1 MKAVG
6 LMTSPESALG
16 RWLKQQ
22 KTKLKTT
29 KLKRKSVNQDS
40 KVSEEGLEKPL

>member
-1 MKAVG
+1 MRADG
-6 LMTSPESALG
+6 LMMSPESALG
-16 RWLKQQ
+16 RWLKKQ

-29 KLKRKSVNQDS
+29 QLKRQSGSQDL